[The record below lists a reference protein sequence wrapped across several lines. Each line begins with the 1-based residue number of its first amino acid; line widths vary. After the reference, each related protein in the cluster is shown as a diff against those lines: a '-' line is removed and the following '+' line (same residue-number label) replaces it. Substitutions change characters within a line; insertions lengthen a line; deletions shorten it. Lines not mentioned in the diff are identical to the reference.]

1 MANKVV
7 LGGTDVVK
15 QDEEDSMSHS
25 EEVKYKM
32 MKKQKKKNQKTIKGL
47 IQENE
52 NRESA
57 TGPG

>member
-1 MANKVV
+1 MANKVI